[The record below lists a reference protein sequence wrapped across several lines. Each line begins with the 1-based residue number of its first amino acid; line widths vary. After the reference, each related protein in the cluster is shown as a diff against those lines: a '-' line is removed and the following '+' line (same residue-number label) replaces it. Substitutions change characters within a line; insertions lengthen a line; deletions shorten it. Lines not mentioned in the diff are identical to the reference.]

1 MVQVAW
7 SSLDATVVGEL
18 EEVRKEFLHFNKE
31 RFSNILKKNEAIRSK
46 NWGHS
51 KTA

>member
-7 SSLDATVVGEL
+7 SSLGAMVVGEL
-18 EEVRKEFLHFNKE
+18 EEVRKESLHFNKE
-31 RFSNILKKNEAIRSK
+31 RFGNILRKNETIRSK
-46 NWGHS
+46 NWRHS